1 MKTTDKIGCNLLVE
15 LLERH
20 GVRRVVLSPG
30 SRNAPLLMAFS
41 RSNIQEYVVVDER
54 SAAFMALG
62 MAQRS
67 DEPVALV
74 CTSGTALLNYAP
86 AVAEAYYQHLPLVVI
101 SADRPMEW
109 IDQDDSQTLHQPGAL
124 SHVVKQSYYL
134 KAELSQSVDNWYF
147 NRCVNEAMLTALSGE
162 RGPVHINISVAEPLT
177 REVEYSIGE
186 ERIISRI
193 PSAALPD
200 EESIRLLTEEFAS
213 ARQVLILVAFA
224 QPDPLLSKALA
235 RLAKLPQ
242 VVVLTESIANVQGE
256 GIIPT
261 IDRVYTTIDSEE
273 LRALT
278 PDLLITLG
286 GSLVSRMI
294 KSWLRENRPQA
305 HWRISQGSQVID
317 TLQSLTRHIEAEAS
331 YFLETFSQ
339 RVFSVESDYARR
351 WHAWEEEATRR
362 HNAYLAQV
370 GWCDMKAFSMLL
382 PAIPE
387 GVSLQLSN
395 GTTIRYAQLFPTQQV
410 LRCHCNRGVSGI
422 DGSTSTAVGASC
434 VGEETTLLVTGDMS
448 FIYDINGL
456 ASGYLSPRFKMIVIC
471 NGGGGIFR
479 FIRPTRDLPELES
492 CFEVHRELPMEKYA
506 DLFGLRYFEATDES
520 TLVDALPRF
529 FAEQDAPALL
539 AIKTPRV
546 YNAEV
551 LKNYFTG
558 EKP

>member
-1 MKTTDKIGCNLLVE
+1 MKTTDKLGCNLLVE
-15 LLERH
+15 LLKRH

-86 AVAEAYYQHLPLVVI
+86 AVAEAYYQRLPLVVI
-101 SADRPMEW
+101 SADRPGEW
-109 IDQDDSQTLHQPGAL
+109 IDQDDSQTLRQPGVL
-124 SHVVKQSYYL
+124 SHIVKQSYNL
-134 KAELSQSVDNWYF
+134 KAELSQPVDSWYF
-147 NRCVNEAMLTALSGE
+147 NRCINEAMLAALSGE
-162 RGPVHINISVAEPLT
+162 RGPVHINISIAEPLT
-177 REVEYSIGE
+177 CEADYQAGGE
-186 ERIISRI
+186 RLISRI
-193 PSAALPD
+193 PTSSLPD
-200 EESIRLLTEEFAS
+200 AKSMNFLAEEFAS
-213 ARQVLILVAFA
+213 ARQVLVLVAFA
-224 QPDPLLSKALA
+224 QPDSLLNEALA

-242 VVVLTESIANVQGE
+242 MVVLTESIANVQGE

-261 IDRVYTTIDSEE
+261 IDRVYTSINSEE
-273 LRALT
+273 LKSLT
-278 PDLLITLG
+278 PDLLITVG

-294 KSWLRENRPQA
+294 KNWLRQNKPKN
-305 HWRISQGSQVID
+305 HWRISWGGQVID
-317 TLQSLTRHIEAEAS
+317 TMQSLTHHIEADAS
-331 YFLETFSQ
+331 LFLDALSRQ
-339 RVFSVESDYARR
+339 VVAVESDYSQR
-351 WHAWEEEATRR
+351 WHAWEEVATRR
-362 HNAYLAQV
+362 HNDYIAQV
-370 GWCDMKAFSMLL
+370 DWCDLKAFSRLL
-382 PAIPE
+382 PAIPQ

-395 GTTIRYAQLFPTQQV
+395 GTTIRYAQLFSTPQV
-410 LRCHCNRGVSGI
+410 ARCHCNRGVSGI
-422 DGSTSTAVGASC
+422 DGSTSTAVGAMC
-434 VGEETTLLVTGDMS
+434 VGEEPTLLITGDMS
-448 FIYDINGL
+448 FSYDINGL
-456 ASGYLSPRFKMIVIC
+456 ASAYLSPRFKVIVIC

-479 FIRPTRDLPELES
+479 FIRPTRELPELES

-506 DLFGLRYFEATDES
+506 DLFGLRYFEATDEV
-520 TLVDALPRF
+520 TLSDVLPRF

-539 AIKTPRV
+539 AIKTPRE